1 MKGRGWL
8 YSYGVT
14 GVIHLAAI
22 ASGWD
27 MVRFVTKPMLM
38 VLLLSWFM
46 IATSF
51 GGTDMPT
58 HMPTLKLR
66 HTKRYWIVSAL
77 FFSWLGDVFLMIQGG
92 SGFIAG
98 LSSFLLAHACYVVF
112 FLLIQKQSGVPR
124 KWSKYILFAVAI
136 YVAVFNYFL
145 LPSLDFA
152 LKIPVLVYSIV
163 IGIMF
168 IAVFHA
174 SPRGAPWHNIT
185 ITGSLLFIIS
195 DSILAVDSFLRPFSM
210 ADLVIMFTYILAQ
223 AFIAYGAAM
232 WLRTEH
238 KS

>member
-1 MKGRGWL
+1 M
-8 YSYGVT
+8 
-14 GVIHLAAI
+14 
-22 ASGWD
+22 
-27 MVRFVTKPMLM
+27 
-38 VLLLSWFM
+38 
-46 IATSF
+46 
-51 GGTDMPT
+51 
-58 HMPTLKLR
+58 
-66 HTKRYWIVSAL
+66 
-77 FFSWLGDVFLMIQGG
+77 
-92 SGFIAG
+92 
-98 LSSFLLAHACYVVF
+98 
-112 FLLIQKQSGVPR
+112 
-124 KWSKYILFAVAI
+124 AI